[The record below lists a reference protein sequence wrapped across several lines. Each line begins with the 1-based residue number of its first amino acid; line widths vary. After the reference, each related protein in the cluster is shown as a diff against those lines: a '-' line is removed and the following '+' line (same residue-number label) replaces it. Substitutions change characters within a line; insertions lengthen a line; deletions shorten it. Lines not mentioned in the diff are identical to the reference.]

1 VQNLDFELMSF
12 FSLNHNASFEVQKV
26 TDNVYALVGELSQ
39 RSKTNLGNNSTHGVI
54 ITSKGVVLI
63 DSGASYLG
71 AKEIHIPLVLLFVH
85 LLLFFGQF

>member
-1 VQNLDFELMSF
+1 
-12 FSLNHNASFEVQKV
+12 
-26 TDNVYALVGELSQ
+26 VGELSQ

-71 AKEIHIPLVLLFVH
+71 AKEIHKTIRKLTIFIFYPVIKR
-85 LLLFFGQF
+85 

>member
-1 VQNLDFELMSF
+1 MF
-12 FSLNHNASFEVQKV
+12 VQKV

-71 AKEIHIPLVLLFVH
+71 AKEIQVMP
-85 LLLFFGQF
+85 LLLFSFFILLLKDKQYHPILNKITPILIR

>member
-1 VQNLDFELMSF
+1 
-12 FSLNHNASFEVQKV
+12 V

-71 AKEIHIPLVLLFVH
+71 FFQIHSSNFENL
-85 LLLFFGQF
+85 

>member
-1 VQNLDFELMSF
+1 
-12 FSLNHNASFEVQKV
+12 V

-71 AKEIHIPLVLLFVH
+71 E
-85 LLLFFGQF
+85 